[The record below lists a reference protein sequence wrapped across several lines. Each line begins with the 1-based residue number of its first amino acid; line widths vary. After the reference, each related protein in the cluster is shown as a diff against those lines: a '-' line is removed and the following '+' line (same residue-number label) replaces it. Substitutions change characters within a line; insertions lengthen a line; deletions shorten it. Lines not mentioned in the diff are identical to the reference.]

1 MKHIKLSELRVRA
14 ARQLGN
20 ADNWPTTLPY
30 QLDIRITPP
39 PYDFESSPG
48 MVAMRPMLQLGE
60 GDSAEYFDSIE
71 VDTHSIS
78 IVSDE
83 GSPVEG
89 FLQKGEGAGGDFFLL
104 GNYPLPMFAA
114 VTDAGVSTYRL
125 LPIGIPGVMHTTIE
139 IIQDPPMR
147 RVC

>member
-1 MKHIKLSELRVRA
+1 MKHIKLSELNQR
-14 ARQLGN
+14 
-20 ADNWPTTLPY
+20 
-30 QLDIRITPP
+30 IRGHRMSRPILLHITPP

-48 MVAMRPMLQLGE
+48 VKADRPMLRWSE
-60 GDSAEYFDSIE
+60 GLSTEYFDSVEI
-71 VDTHSIS
+71 DAHSIS

-139 IIQDPPMR
+139 IIQDPPVR